1 MAITYLSPF
10 PTSLFPH
17 FPISLTD
24 YLLINFTNLLTMGW
38 IQFFIPDTLN
48 LLWLAVSLFMAGV
61 IEAFLWK
68 TSPFQVFNIP
78 IQTQWFGANKKWR
91 GLISLPIAMVI
102 SVYLLQLI
110 ELLIPA
116 LTQLEI
122 SFSEF
127 NLLEFGLLV
136 GFIFNLSE
144 LPNSF
149 VKRRLEIPPGDESSK
164 IFYFIDH
171 MDSTYGVLILWY
183 FYFHFPLHFII
194 TGLIV
199 TPLLFMGA
207 TELRKK
213 LGLK

>member
-1 MAITYLSPF
+1 MAA
-10 PTSLFPH
+10 
-17 FPISLTD
+17 
-24 YLLINFTNLLTMGW
+24 W
-38 IQFFIPDTLN
+38 IQYFIPDTLN
-48 LLWLAVSLFMAGV
+48 LLWLALSLFIAGI

-68 TSPFQVFNIP
+68 TAPFQLLNFP
-78 IQTQWFGANKKWR
+78 IQKQWFGTNKKWR
-91 GLISLPIAMVI
+91 GLISLPIAMVA
-102 SVYLLQLI
+102 SVYLLKQI
-110 ELLIPA
+110 EMTSFFPHTA
-116 LTQLEI
+116 I
-122 SFSEF
+122 SFADF

-144 LPNSF
+144 LPNSWL
-149 VKRRLEIPPGDESSK
+149 KRRLNIPPGDESSK

-183 FYFHFPLHFII
+183 FYFHFPLHSIA

-207 TELRKK
+207 TELRKQ

>member
-1 MAITYLSPF
+1 
-10 PTSLFPH
+10 
-17 FPISLTD
+17 
-24 YLLINFTNLLTMGW
+24 MGW
-38 IQFFIPDTLN
+38 LNYFILDTLN
-48 LLWLAVSLFMAGV
+48 LLWLAVSLFVAGV

-68 TSPFQVFNIP
+68 TSPFQLLNVP
-78 IQTQWFGANKKWR
+78 IQTEWFGANKKWR
-91 GLISLPIAMVI
+91 GLISLPISMLI
-102 SVYLLQLI
+102 SVYLL
-110 ELLIPA
+110 LLLENLVPA
-116 LTQLEI
+116 LNRQQI
-122 SFSEF
+122 SFSNF

-136 GFIFNLSE
+136 GFVFNLAE

-149 VKRRLEIPPGDESSK
+149 IKRRLDIPPGDETNK
-164 IFYFIDH
+164 LFYFIDH

-183 FYFHFPLHFII
+183 CYFHFPLHFVL

>member
-1 MAITYLSPF
+1 M
-10 PTSLFPH
+10 
-17 FPISLTD
+17 
-24 YLLINFTNLLTMGW
+24 MGW
-38 IQFFIPDTLN
+38 TQYFIPDTLN
-48 LLWLAVSLFMAGV
+48 LMWLALSLFIAGI
-61 IEAFLWK
+61 IEVLLWK
-68 TSPFQVFNIP
+68 TSLFQLLNIP
-78 IQTQWFGANKKWR
+78 IKTEWFGVNKKWR
-91 GLISLPIAMVI
+91 GLISLPIAMVA
-102 SVYLLQLI
+102 SVNLLNLV

-116 LTQLEI
+116 LSQQSI
-122 SFSEF
+122 SFSQF
-127 NLLEFGLLV
+127 NLIEFGLLI

-149 VKRRLEIPPGDESSK
+149 IKRRLDIPPGDENSWL
-164 IFYFIDH
+164 FYFVDH

-183 FYFHFPLHFII
+183 FYFHFPLHFIT

>member
-1 MAITYLSPF
+1 MV
-10 PTSLFPH
+10 
-17 FPISLTD
+17 
-24 YLLINFTNLLTMGW
+24 GW
-38 IQFFIPDTLN
+38 TRFFIPDTLN
-48 LLWLAVSLFMAGV
+48 LLWLALGLFIAGV

-68 TSPFQVFNIP
+68 TSIFQLLNIP

-91 GLISLPIAMVI
+91 GLISLPLAMLA
-102 SVYLLQLI
+102 SVYLLHLI
-110 ELLIPA
+110 ESFVPSIPREA
-116 LTQLEI
+116 IL
-122 SFSEF
+122 FSNF

-149 VKRRLEIPPGDESSK
+149 IKRRLDIPPGDESSK

-183 FYFHFPLHFII
+183 FYFHFPLHFILN
-194 TGLIV
+194 GLII

>member
-1 MAITYLSPF
+1 
-10 PTSLFPH
+10 
-17 FPISLTD
+17 
-24 YLLINFTNLLTMGW
+24 MGW
-38 IQFFIPDTLN
+38 TQYFIPDTLN
-48 LLWLAVSLFMAGV
+48 LLWLALSLFIAGV

-68 TSPFQVFNIP
+68 TSPFQALNIP
-78 IQTQWFGANKKWR
+78 IHTAWFGANKKWR
-91 GLISLPIAMVI
+91 GLISLPIAMLI
-102 SVYLLQLI
+102 SVCLLKLVEI
-110 ELLIPA
+110 VIPSLA
-116 LTQLEI
+116 QQQI
-122 SFSEF
+122 SFSRF
-127 NLLEFGLLV
+127 NLIEFGLLV
-136 GFIFNLSE
+136 GFIFNLAE

-149 VKRRLEIPPGDESSK
+149 VKRRLNIPPGDESNK
-164 IFYFIDH
+164 LFYFIDH

>member
-1 MAITYLSPF
+1 M
-10 PTSLFPH
+10 
-17 FPISLTD
+17 
-24 YLLINFTNLLTMGW
+24 NW
-38 IQFFIPDTLN
+38 IDFFIPDTLN
-48 LLWLAVSLFMAGV
+48 LLWLALGLFVAGV

-68 TSPFQVFNIP
+68 TTVFQLLNVP

-91 GLISLPIAMVI
+91 GLVSLPLAMVA
-102 SVYLLQLI
+102 SVFLLQFI
-110 ELLIPA
+110 EKLLTGLPQNVI
-116 LTQLEI
+116 L
-122 SFSEF
+122 FSDF

-136 GFIFNLSE
+136 GLIFNLSE

-149 VKRRLEIPPGDESSK
+149 VKRRLDIPPGDESSK
-164 IFYFIDH
+164 IFYVVDH

-183 FYFHFPLHFII
+183 FYFHFPLHFIF

>member
-1 MAITYLSPF
+1 MV
-10 PTSLFPH
+10 
-17 FPISLTD
+17 SLT
-24 YLLINFTNLLTMGW
+24 
-38 IQFFIPDTLN
+38 QFFIPDTLN
-48 LLWLAVSLFMAGV
+48 LLWLALSLFLAGV
-61 IEAFLWK
+61 VEAFLWK
-68 TSPFQVFNIP
+68 TPPFKMLNIP

-91 GLISLPIAMVI
+91 GLISLPLAMVA
-102 SVYLLQLI
+102 SVYLLK
-110 ELLIPA
+110 LLETIFPT
-116 LTQLEI
+116 LSQQSI
-122 SFSEF
+122 SFSNF
-127 NLLEFGLLV
+127 NLIEFGLLV

-149 VKRRLEIPPGDESSK
+149 IKRRLDIPPGDETNK
-164 IFYFIDH
+164 FFYFIDH

-183 FYFHFPLHFII
+183 FYYHFPLHFII

>member
-1 MAITYLSPF
+1 M
-10 PTSLFPH
+10 
-17 FPISLTD
+17 
-24 YLLINFTNLLTMGW
+24 TNWT
-38 IQFFIPDTLN
+38 QFFFDTLN
-48 LLWLAVSLFMAGV
+48 LLWLALGLFIAGV

-68 TSPFQVFNIP
+68 TSIFQLLNIP

-91 GLISLPIAMVI
+91 GLISLPIAMLA
-102 SVYLLQLI
+102 SVYLLHLV
-110 ELLIPA
+110 ETFIPSIPQNA
-116 LTQLEI
+116 IL
-122 SFSEF
+122 FSNF
-127 NLLEFGLLV
+127 NLLQFGLLV
-136 GFIFNLSE
+136 GFVFNLSE

-149 VKRRLEIPPGDESSK
+149 IKRRLAIPPGDESSK

-171 MDSTYGVLILWY
+171 MDSTYGVLLLWY
-183 FYFHFPLHFII
+183 LYFHFPLHFII

>member
-1 MAITYLSPF
+1 MSSWTI
-10 PTSLFPH
+10 
-17 FPISLTD
+17 
-24 YLLINFTNLLTMGW
+24 
-38 IQFFIPDTLN
+38 FFIFDTLN
-48 LLWLAVSLFMAGV
+48 LLWLALGLFLAGV

-68 TSPFQVFNIP
+68 TKVFKLLNTP

-91 GLISLPIAMVI
+91 GLISLPIATI
-102 SVYLLQLI
+102 ASVYLLHFI
-110 ELLIPA
+110 EIIPVPKNTI
-116 LTQLEI
+116 L
-122 SFSEF
+122 FSNF
-127 NLLEFGLLV
+127 NLLEFGFLV

-149 VKRRLEIPPGDESSK
+149 IKRRLNIPPGDENNK
-164 IFYFIDH
+164 LFYFIDH

-183 FYFHFPLHFII
+183 FYFHFPLHFIL
-194 TGLIV
+194 TGLVV

>member
-1 MAITYLSPF
+1 MIKEF
-10 PTSLFPH
+10 H
-17 FPISLTD
+17 I
-24 YLLINFTNLLTMGW
+24 W
-38 IQFFIPDTLN
+38 QFFLNDTLN
-48 LLWLAVSLFMAGV
+48 LLWLALSLFIAGI

-68 TSPFQVFNIP
+68 TPLFQIANKP
-78 IQTQWFGANKKWR
+78 IQLQLFGANKKWR
-91 GLISLPIAMVI
+91 GLISLPLAMVA
-102 SVYLLQLI
+102 SVYLLHIIENLI
-110 ELLIPA
+110 EILIPSLPQKA
-116 LTQLEI
+116 IL
-122 SFSEF
+122 FSNF

-149 VKRRLEIPPGDESSK
+149 VKRRLDIPPGDESSK

-183 FYFHFPLHFII
+183 FYFHFPLHFVL

>member
-1 MAITYLSPF
+1 M
-10 PTSLFPH
+10 
-17 FPISLTD
+17 D
-24 YLLINFTNLLTMGW
+24 W

-48 LLWLAVSLFMAGV
+48 LLWLAIGLFLAGV

-68 TSPFQVFNIP
+68 TSVFQLLNIP

-91 GLISLPIAMVI
+91 GLVSLPLAMVA
-102 SVYLLQLI
+102 SVFLLQLL
-110 ELLIPA
+110 EKLLPRLSQDVI
-116 LTQLEI
+116 L
-122 SFSEF
+122 FSNF

-136 GFIFNLSE
+136 GLIFNLSE

-149 VKRRLEIPPGDESSK
+149 VKRRLDIPPGDESSK

-171 MDSTYGVLILWY
+171 MDSTYGVLLLWY

-194 TGLIV
+194 TGLVV

>member
-1 MAITYLSPF
+1 M
-10 PTSLFPH
+10 
-17 FPISLTD
+17 
-24 YLLINFTNLLTMGW
+24 MGW
-38 IQFFIPDTLN
+38 KQFFIPDTLN
-48 LLWLAVSLFMAGV
+48 LLWLAVSLFVAGV

-68 TSPFQVFNIP
+68 TSPFQALNIP
-78 IQTQWFGANKKWR
+78 IHTQWFGANKKWR

-102 SVYLLQLI
+102 SVYLLHLI

-116 LTQLEI
+116 LSQLEI
-122 SFSEF
+122 SFADF

>member
-1 MAITYLSPF
+1 M
-10 PTSLFPH
+10 
-17 FPISLTD
+17 ISWT
-24 YLLINFTNLLTMGW
+24 
-38 IQFFIPDTLN
+38 QFFIPDTLN
-48 LLWLAVSLFMAGV
+48 LLWLALSLFFAGV
-61 IEAFLWK
+61 IESFLWK
-68 TSPFQVFNIP
+68 NSLFQMLNIP

-91 GLISLPIAMVI
+91 GLISLPIAMVA
-102 SVYLLQLI
+102 SVYLLNTI
-110 ELLIPA
+110 EAFIANLPQSAIL
-116 LTQLEI
+116 
-122 SFSEF
+122 FSNL

-149 VKRRLEIPPGDESSK
+149 VKRRLEIPPGDESSR

-171 MDSTYGVLILWY
+171 MDSTYGVLTLWY
-183 FYFHFPLHFII
+183 FYFHFPLHLII

-199 TPLLFMGA
+199 TPVLFMGA